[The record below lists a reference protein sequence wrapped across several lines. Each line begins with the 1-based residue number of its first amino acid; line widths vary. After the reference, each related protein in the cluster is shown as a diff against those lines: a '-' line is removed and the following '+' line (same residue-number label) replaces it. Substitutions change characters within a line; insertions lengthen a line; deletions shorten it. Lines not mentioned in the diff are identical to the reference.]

1 MNGTMLT
8 ATAAAAGVVAGVVA
22 SLRADPKLPKVRHM
36 DLNER
41 PRV

>member
-1 MNGTMLT
+1 MLT
-8 ATAAAAGVVAGVVA
+8 ATAAAAGVVAAAAGVVA